1 MLAQTIS
8 LFILLGGFVIGLGA
22 VTVIDFH
29 GFLAR
34 HSKYWTLATT
44 RTHKITKP
52 LIWLGTLLITVGGF
66 LFYKDFWPD
75 EIISAHTIL
84 LLIMICNGL
93 FLSFVVSPFLIEKE
107 KRGQAEELLPKQ
119 LQQKITASFVISFL
133 SWWGNLF
140 LLAWFLVNKF

>member
-1 MLAQTIS
+1 MLTQTIS
-8 LFILLGGFVIGLGA
+8 LFILLSGFVIGLGA

-29 GFLAR
+29 GFLGR

-52 LIWLGTLLITVGGF
+52 LIWLGTFLISVGGF

-75 EIISAHTIL
+75 EIISVHIIL
-84 LLIMICNGL
+84 LLVMICNGL

-107 KRGQAEELLPKQ
+107 KQGQSEELLPKK
-119 LQQKITASFVISFL
+119 LQQKIAVSFVISFL